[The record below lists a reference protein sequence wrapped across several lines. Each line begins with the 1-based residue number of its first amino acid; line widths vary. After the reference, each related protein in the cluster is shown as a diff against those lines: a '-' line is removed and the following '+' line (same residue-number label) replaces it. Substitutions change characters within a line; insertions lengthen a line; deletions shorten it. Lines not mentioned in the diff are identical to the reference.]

1 MTLTK
6 QLNDQSTRNF
16 RDAGRAG
23 ENLAAELTEAAFPV
37 ALRRGLGTEWLD
49 RKLELWS
56 AMTRT
61 VNEWQ
66 ARAEQPF

>member
-6 QLNDQSTRNF
+6 QLDDRSPRNF
-16 RDAGRAG
+16 RNSDRAG

-61 VNEWQ
+61 VNDWKAHAQQ
-66 ARAEQPF
+66 AF